1 MLKCHKQ
8 SSWLNISQNY
18 FNTVERLSQEKCERR
33 KMLMYI
39 FRACITTKDGNKI
52 YARDY
57 GKKAFKIWV
66 NKKKN

>member
-1 MLKCHKQ
+1 
-8 SSWLNISQNY
+8 
-18 FNTVERLSQEKCERR
+18 
-33 KMLMYI
+33 MLMYI